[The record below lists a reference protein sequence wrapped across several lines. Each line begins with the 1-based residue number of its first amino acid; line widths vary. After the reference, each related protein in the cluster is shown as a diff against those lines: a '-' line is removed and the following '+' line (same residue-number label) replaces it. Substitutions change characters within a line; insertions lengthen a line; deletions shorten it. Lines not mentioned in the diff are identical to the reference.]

1 MKRATTPVIV
11 SDQVKEVVAEGGSVI
26 VQCLETVSKKG
37 TAVVGQW
44 GFHVVAPDRKTRR
57 LLVLKLTIQPE
68 VTRTALGV
76 MSKLMSWGL
85 PTVALPTTEG
95 QSIEVFKDGS
105 CAPVGDGDT

>member
-26 VQCLETVSKKG
+26 VECLETVSKKG

-44 GFHVVAPDRKTRR
+44 GFQVVAPDRKTRR

-76 MSKLMSWGL
+76 ISKLMSWGL
-85 PTVALPTTEG
+85 PTAALPTTEG

>member
-26 VQCLETVSKKG
+26 VECLETVSKKG

-57 LLVLKLTIQPE
+57 LLVL
-68 VTRTALGV
+68 
-76 MSKLMSWGL
+76 
-85 PTVALPTTEG
+85 
-95 QSIEVFKDGS
+95 
-105 CAPVGDGDT
+105 